1 GGVTEVRE
9 GVLVVHH
16 PNALGSPKAGTVV
29 DDGAAL
35 ELQADLFLEPLFLSG
50 DGPQFNGHSTGALR
64 NSSGNNRYTAPLT
77 LQASATIGVD
87 SGNTLTLD
95 SPGSLSGAAGFS
107 LTKEL
112 TGTLVLAVGSP
123 DLDGAVNV
131 VQGVLRVRDKN
142 ALGSALQ
149 GPRCGTGPS
158 SSSRGGSPWPGKASA
173 FRARASSARAPR
185 GAPGAATP

>member
-1 GGVTEVRE
+1 DLTSAATAQLTKIGQGDVVLSGANTYGGVTEVQE

-35 ELQADLFLEPLFLSG
+35 ELQSDLFLEPLFLNG
-50 DGPQFNGHSTGALR
+50 DGPQFNGHFTGALR
-64 NSSGNNRYTAPLT
+64 NSSGNNRYTGPLT

-123 DLDGAVNV
+123 DL
-131 VQGVLRVRDKN
+131 
-142 ALGSALQ
+142 
-149 GPRCGTGPS
+149 
-158 SSSRGGSPWPGKASA
+158 
-173 FRARASSARAPR
+173 
-185 GAPGAATP
+185 